1 LSTNMGT
8 SDELYEGADGNAITK
23 GLMPTMKSVYRIA
36 PHFAYNFKNL
46 RFVAEYEIDSAD
58 YGAGEF
64 DFSDGLYDDTVNA
77 TNNRVLLMVTYN
89 F

>member
-1 LSTNMGT
+1 MGT
-8 SDELYEGADGNAITK
+8 SDELVPVSDGNAK
-23 GLMPTMKSVYRIA
+23 LAGLMPTMKSVYRTA
-36 PHFAYNFKNL
+36 PHFAYNYKNL

-58 YGAGEF
+58 YGTGNF